1 MKTIPIEQTI
11 EINDLHFEGNYQI
24 DSTSLENKVVNFIR
38 KHNDVTESYNYRYGK
53 RETQKHNQ
61 IEIPKEWT
69 ITDKDFD
76 SFEPSITLDGDYIG
90 YDDIGYYR
98 DQLDE
103 GYPYPLDV
111 EDHEGEI
118 VEELIYGFL
127 SHLGSSKDE
136 KSQLLYKSFQN
147 RFGDSK

>member
-24 DSTSLENKVVNFIR
+24 DSKSLENKIVNFIR
-38 KHNDVTESYNYRYGK
+38 NHNDKTETYNWSKG
-53 RETQKHNQ
+53 ESDKHNQ

-76 SFEPSITLDGDYIG
+76 SFEPSIVLDGDYIG

-136 KSQLLYKSFQN
+136 KSQLLYESFQN